1 MLKRTFFRAHNDDS
15 MINLL
20 NSADVETKVP
30 ESLKLLKSEFYL
42 IKVIATDS
50 NSTLSVSESYCIDET
65 LSSSSTVMSATDQYQ
80 HQHHLMNAA
89 SSSQQ

>member
-30 ESLKLLKSEFYL
+30 ESLKLLGSEFYL

-50 NSTLSVSESYCIDET
+50 NSTLSVSESYFLDET
-65 LSSSSTVMSATDQYQ
+65 LSSSSTVMSATDQ
-80 HQHHLMNAA
+80 
-89 SSSQQ
+89 